1 MKKPIITLLIM
12 TGLMVWAFPQST
24 AEQSL
29 RRYLVSPDF
38 LRRHQGELEITED
51 QRSFIIQ
58 EINRTQTEFNTAKW
72 KLQEEIGRLSTLVR
86 DNTGSEEEILGQL
99 DVVLDLEKEIKRL
112 QLRLAVRIKNTLSE
126 EQLATLR
133 KIRAREALKTR
144 IQNQPLRPRP
154 RR

>member
-1 MKKPIITLLIM
+1 M